1 MKYIY
6 LILIALIGFTSSA
19 QDPRLFENTWYLQ
32 NVIID
37 GQDNFPPSNEEVP
50 YVPLWMEQN
59 HLETS
64 VCDTGSG
71 MIEFSSIDSS
81 FFFTNGMAMTLGNCY
96 ISDNFP
102 FQVIYFHDFFN
113 SNYITVDDIFVY
125 EIIDG
130 GDNNYTLTIT
140 SAEGNQAIYGN
151 QILATEDFKE
161 FQFYIYPNPASDHL
175 SLSSKDIHG
184 TIEVRIFNVEGKLL
198 KKRYSNGKN
207 DFQMDISS
215 LSSGLYFLK
224 IQTEEGNVVV
234 KKFLKE

>member
-1 MKYIY
+1 MRAFYI
-6 LILIALIGFTSSA
+6 LLIALVGYTSAA

-32 NVIID
+32 NIIID

-81 FFFTNGMAMTLGNCY
+81 FIFTNGMAMTLGNCY

-151 QILATEDFKE
+151 QILATEDFEE
-161 FQFYIYPNPASDHL
+161 FQFYIYPNPASEHITL
-175 SLSSKDIHG
+175 TSNGANGPIDIK
-184 TIEVRIFNVEGKLL
+184 IFNLEGKLL
-198 KKRYSNGKN
+198 KNRNLSGKDN
-207 DFQMDISS
+207 FSLDISEFS
-215 LSSGLYFLK
+215 TGLYFLK
-224 IQTEEGNVVV
+224 MQTEEGNVEV
-234 KKFLKE
+234 KRFFKK